1 MNRPPPQPE
10 LAHPFDMFFALP
22 IMMGS
27 AALSCSKDVSRQWW
41 HNFFRAG
48 EQHKEDH
55 AQLAVPEPLELD
67 DERDLF
73 A

>member
-1 MNRPPPQPE
+1 MDRFNSSPMTNP
-10 LAHPFDMFFALP
+10 LDAMFALP
-22 IMMGS
+22 IMIGG
-27 AALSCSKDVSRQWW
+27 AALCYSNDLSRRWW
-41 HNFFRAG
+41 HNFFRAS
-48 EQHKEDH
+48 EQHKEGH